1 MNNKFE
7 ITGEIATTINNDIRG
22 HAGRLRLG
30 YRNPV
35 LWEVATWAGFSDKK
49 WDVNA
54 MGFQE
59 KNNNWYSGARISL
72 RRDQPKGIF
81 LNQDLSA
88 RLWLSGLHN
97 GLITRNNLEIELENK
112 FINYWNLG
120 IQVEFNPQTYVDDD
134 IYRDSRAVLIKDE
147 AWQSYNVWFSTDQR
161 KTYIIRPWYKL
172 NKGDGIDNNFRDD
185 DVEYGLEL
193 KLKPTNNINFSINS
207 SLENRTGFMQWVD
220 IVDNNNGKFE
230 DENGKYDI
238 VYAKTKREKINTSL
252 RMNIAF
258 TPKMTFEAFYQ
269 PFNVDMDY
277 NDYYRL
283 DEERSFKTSNINYT
297 DDKNF
302 EISNQRGTFVYRWEF
317 RPGSLIYVVYN
328 LNDNNYYSSQ
338 DQEWSNS
345 KSNSLFLKFD
355 YFFQP

>member
-1 MNNKFE
+1 
-7 ITGEIATTINNDIRG
+7 
-22 HAGRLRLG
+22 
-30 YRNPV
+30 
-35 LWEVATWAGFSDKK
+35 
-49 WDVNA
+49 
-54 MGFQE
+54 
-59 KNNNWYSGARISL
+59 
-72 RRDQPKGIF
+72 
-81 LNQDLSA
+81 
-88 RLWLSGLHN
+88 
-97 GLITRNNLEIELENK
+97 
-112 FINYWNLG
+112 
-120 IQVEFNPQTYVDDD
+120 
-134 IYRDSRAVLIKDE
+134 
-147 AWQSYNVWFSTDQR
+147 
-161 KTYIIRPWYKL
+161 
-172 NKGDGIDNNFRDD
+172 
-185 DVEYGLEL
+185 
-193 KLKPTNNINFSINS
+193 
-207 SLENRTGFMQWVD
+207 MQWVD
-220 IVDNNNGKFE
+220 ILDNDEGRFE

-238 VYAKTKREKINTSL
+238 VYAKTKREKINTRL

-269 PFNVDMDY
+269 PFKVDMDY

>member
-1 MNNKFE
+1 
-7 ITGEIATTINNDIRG
+7 
-22 HAGRLRLG
+22 
-30 YRNPV
+30 
-35 LWEVATWAGFSDKK
+35 
-49 WDVNA
+49 
-54 MGFQE
+54 
-59 KNNNWYSGARISL
+59 
-72 RRDQPKGIF
+72 
-81 LNQDLSA
+81 
-88 RLWLSGLHN
+88 
-97 GLITRNNLEIELENK
+97 
-112 FINYWNLG
+112 
-120 IQVEFNPQTYVDDD
+120 
-134 IYRDSRAVLIKDE
+134 
-147 AWQSYNVWFSTDQR
+147 
-161 KTYIIRPWYKL
+161 
-172 NKGDGIDNNFRDD
+172 
-185 DVEYGLEL
+185 
-193 KLKPTNNINFSINS
+193 
-207 SLENRTGFMQWVD
+207 
-220 IVDNNNGKFE
+220 
-230 DENGKYDI
+230 
-238 VYAKTKREKINTSL
+238 
-252 RMNIAF
+252 MNIAF

>member
-1 MNNKFE
+1 
-7 ITGEIATTINNDIRG
+7 
-22 HAGRLRLG
+22 
-30 YRNPV
+30 
-35 LWEVATWAGFSDKK
+35 
-49 WDVNA
+49 
-54 MGFQE
+54 
-59 KNNNWYSGARISL
+59 
-72 RRDQPKGIF
+72 
-81 LNQDLSA
+81 
-88 RLWLSGLHN
+88 
-97 GLITRNNLEIELENK
+97 
-112 FINYWNLG
+112 
-120 IQVEFNPQTYVDDD
+120 
-134 IYRDSRAVLIKDE
+134 
-147 AWQSYNVWFSTDQR
+147 
-161 KTYIIRPWYKL
+161 
-172 NKGDGIDNNFRDD
+172 
-185 DVEYGLEL
+185 
-193 KLKPTNNINFSINS
+193 
-207 SLENRTGFMQWVD
+207 MQWVD
-220 IVDNNNGKFE
+220 IVDNNDGRFE

-238 VYAKTKREKINTSL
+238 VYAKTKREKINTRL

>member
-1 MNNKFE
+1 
-7 ITGEIATTINNDIRG
+7 
-22 HAGRLRLG
+22 
-30 YRNPV
+30 
-35 LWEVATWAGFSDKK
+35 
-49 WDVNA
+49 
-54 MGFQE
+54 
-59 KNNNWYSGARISL
+59 
-72 RRDQPKGIF
+72 
-81 LNQDLSA
+81 
-88 RLWLSGLHN
+88 
-97 GLITRNNLEIELENK
+97 
-112 FINYWNLG
+112 
-120 IQVEFNPQTYVDDD
+120 
-134 IYRDSRAVLIKDE
+134 
-147 AWQSYNVWFSTDQR
+147 
-161 KTYIIRPWYKL
+161 
-172 NKGDGIDNNFRDD
+172 
-185 DVEYGLEL
+185 
-193 KLKPTNNINFSINS
+193 
-207 SLENRTGFMQWVD
+207 MQWVD
-220 IVDNNNGKFE
+220 IVDNNDGRFE

-238 VYAKTKREKINTSL
+238 VYAKTKREKINTRL

-297 DDKNF
+297 DDKKF